1 MWFMLIY
8 LLSLPKSNDLQ
19 ANGKTVLFK
28 DREINIFLQFFPG
41 FYATGLQSL
50 SLNALFFSHTGIW
63 YAMINAKH

>member
-1 MWFMLIY
+1 MVKL
-8 LLSLPKSNDLQ
+8 
-19 ANGKTVLFK
+19 LFK

-63 YAMINAKH
+63 YDMINAKH